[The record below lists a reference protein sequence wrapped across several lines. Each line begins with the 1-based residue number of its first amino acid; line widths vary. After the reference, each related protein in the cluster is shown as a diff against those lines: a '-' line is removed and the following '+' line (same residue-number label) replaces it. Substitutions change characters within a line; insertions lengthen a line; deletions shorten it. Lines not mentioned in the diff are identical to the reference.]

1 MINFD
6 YIEANKQFFRD
17 KFLNAKPFPHIS
29 IDNICDAEKLTLLY
43 NRIPEIE
50 TKSADY
56 VFAKEKYEKSKFRQI
71 GGVFEEL
78 YQDLT
83 SERFQ
88 AWLVYVTGETV
99 FIDPEFYGGGIHQGR
114 KGSFLD
120 MHADFNYHPLHDHW
134 YRNLNLLLY
143 INKDWKPEYG
153 GQLKLE
159 DSRTGE
165 KAEVPVPFNSLAIM
179 HCRSYTLHGYDPIN
193 FPEGKYRTSIA
204 AYAYSIHKER
214 IEAPRTTVWHVKPE
228 KGVLK
233 YLLGRVWVPLV
244 RIKSLFSKSA
254 TAKH

>member
-6 YIEANKQFFRD
+6 YIEANKQHFRG
-17 KFLNAKPFPHIS
+17 KFLNARPFPHIS
-29 IDNICDAEKLTLLY
+29 IDNICDEEKLALLY
-43 NRIPEIE
+43 HRIPQIE

-88 AWLVYVTGETV
+88 NWLVFVTGENV

-143 INKDWKPEYG
+143 INKDWRPDYG

-204 AYAYSIHKER
+204 AYAYSMHKER

-244 RIKSLFSKSA
+244 RVKSLFSKSA